1 MSLLMLLGL
10 SCFNVEFQAR
20 FFTLLFHPHLILK
33 CNMSPNEVCVVCP
46 SHSHPFINLGVILGS
61 TLLAIHSNPII
72 CPLHPHCRYLSI
84 PSVPRSLQKPKA
96 PAPSPSSLVIQNL
109 HHTNRASM
117 NAWTCR
123 PPPAFTPPAA
133 PCHQQDDRIPY
144 LVCKVPLICFL
155 PYYADSWTNESPHK
169 FLFTLQNCL

>member
-1 MSLLMLLGL
+1 MAVSPTIALTRRKTLSRSFSCCWRYFPFTLLLMLLGL

-117 NAWTCR
+117 NA
-123 PPPAFTPPAA
+123 
-133 PCHQQDDRIPY
+133 
-144 LVCKVPLICFL
+144 
-155 PYYADSWTNESPHK
+155 
-169 FLFTLQNCL
+169 